1 MPLSFLQVWKALI
14 ISPQLRSQPLV
25 TGSKIMNGFY
35 RMLVICASC
44 SQKPGDLDWLRGH
57 YELSPLSPIF
67 PKLKTYRPAW
77 LKDVKQMLFAD
88 ICIPKIFFPLA
99 QKCGQCKYWILFL
112 LLSQVWTRNGD
123 LKKQKENTRL
133 CGSRNHIFNSNLML

>member
-1 MPLSFLQVWKALI
+1 MWQEKKRASKPEMPLSFLQVWKALI

-25 TGSKIMNGFY
+25 TGSEIMNGFY

-88 ICIPKIFFPLA
+88 ICIPKIFF
-99 QKCGQCKYWILFL
+99 
-112 LLSQVWTRNGD
+112 LSPRNVD
-123 LKKQKENTRL
+123 SVNIEFYSCYFHKSEHAMAT
-133 CGSRNHIFNSNLML
+133 